1 MVRGTDAV
9 KLGVATNTNEQVMAE
24 YIVESVMATD
34 TTVLERVI
42 KTAKW
47 RVVEPDKT
55 AKGVGSE
62 TILQETAAIT
72 VARLV
77 KEWFRFETVVSVY
90 LRGLG

>member
-42 KTAKW
+42 KTAK
-47 RVVEPDKT
+47 
-55 AKGVGSE
+55 
-62 TILQETAAIT
+62 
-72 VARLV
+72 
-77 KEWFRFETVVSVY
+77 
-90 LRGLG
+90 